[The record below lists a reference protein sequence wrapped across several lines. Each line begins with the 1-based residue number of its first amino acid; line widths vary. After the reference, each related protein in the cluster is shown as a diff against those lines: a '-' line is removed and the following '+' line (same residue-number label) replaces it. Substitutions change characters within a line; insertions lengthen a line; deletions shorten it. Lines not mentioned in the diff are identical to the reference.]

1 MLFPAAL
8 TPQDKMRMESINE
21 FIKTE
26 KAYIEDMTIVNRIF
40 EKPLRASKVLS
51 EKDVEGIFVNWETIL
66 ECNKAFLND
75 LLDRQSSGSDT
86 YGDIIC
92 AHVSTFMG
100 VKCSY

>member
-1 MLFPAAL
+1 
-8 TPQDKMRMESINE
+8 MRTESINE

-26 KAYIEDMTIVNRIF
+26 KAYIEDMTVVNRIF
-40 EKPLRASKVLS
+40 EKPLRESKVVP
-51 EKDVEGIFVNWETIL
+51 EKNVEGIFVNWESIL

-92 AHVSTFMG
+92 AHVSAFINFTHG
-100 VKCSY
+100 C

>member
-1 MLFPAAL
+1 
-8 TPQDKMRMESINE
+8 MRLETINE

-40 EKPLRASKVLS
+40 EKPLRESKIIA
-51 EKDVEGIFVNWETIL
+51 EKDVEGIFVNWESIL

-75 LLDRQSSGSDT
+75 LLDRQSSGSDI

-92 AHVSTFMG
+92 AHVSNI
-100 VKCSY
+100 VYVC